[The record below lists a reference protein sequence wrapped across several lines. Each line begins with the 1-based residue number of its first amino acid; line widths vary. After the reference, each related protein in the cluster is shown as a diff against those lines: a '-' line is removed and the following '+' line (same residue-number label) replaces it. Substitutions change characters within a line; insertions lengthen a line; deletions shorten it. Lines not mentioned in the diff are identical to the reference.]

1 MPVETKLKNKVSH
14 DHDLLSLNNVEVI
27 YDHVILV
34 LKGVSFNVPEGAI
47 VALLG
52 ANGAGKSTTLK
63 AVSNLL
69 RAERGEVTKGSI
81 EYKGE
86 RIDKL
91 TCNDLVKKGV
101 IQVMEGRHCF
111 EHLSVEENLLTG
123 AYTSKA
129 SKREISEQLEKT
141 YHYFPRLLERRKVAA
156 GYTSGGEQ
164 QMVALGRALMA
175 NPSMILLDEPS
186 MGLAPQLVEEIF
198 AIVKDLNQ
206 KEKVSFLLAEQ
217 NTTVALRVAN
227 FGYILENCRVVM
239 EGSASELS
247 SNEDVKEFYLGLGA
261 KGRKSYKDTKNYR
274 RRKRWLT

>member
-1 MPVETKLKNKVSH
+1 MPVETKLKKKVSH

-129 SKREISEQLEKT
+129 SKRE
-141 YHYFPRLLERRKVAA
+141 
-156 GYTSGGEQ
+156 
-164 QMVALGRALMA
+164 
-175 NPSMILLDEPS
+175 
-186 MGLAPQLVEEIF
+186 
-198 AIVKDLNQ
+198 
-206 KEKVSFLLAEQ
+206 
-217 NTTVALRVAN
+217 
-227 FGYILENCRVVM
+227 
-239 EGSASELS
+239 
-247 SNEDVKEFYLGLGA
+247 
-261 KGRKSYKDTKNYR
+261 
-274 RRKRWLT
+274 